1 MMNTLTQSDLRAILR
16 SLDAVKELT
25 DLLRRAH
32 YDVDYKTVYN
42 AAGAEAN
49 IREKILSVALAD
61 VAVEP
66 GPRPIS
72 EVIAPIKQEAI
83 HA

>member
-1 MMNTLTQSDLRAILR
+1 MHTLTQSDLRALIR
-16 SLDAVKELT
+16 DLDRVKELT
-25 DLLRRAH
+25 DLLRRTH
-32 YDVDYKTVYN
+32 FNVDYKTVYN

-61 VAVEP
+61 VGVEP

-72 EVIAPIKQEAI
+72 EVIAPVKQEAI